1 MWHGHRYM
9 GGMTL
14 SNALGFS
21 VIGLGMILL
30 PQLAPAWC
38 ASADGLAASSTRVL
52 WLETMGVLQFGLGS
66 VAGLRGL
73 ARMWITWLETLPEPT
88 LAPVESFPVP
98 KIAWDRAVGT
108 KRLALPAA

>member
-1 MWHGHRYM
+1 M
-9 GGMTL
+9 
-14 SNALGFS
+14 
-21 VIGLGMILL
+21 IGLGMILL

-38 ASADGLAASSTRVL
+38 GVVDGLGPSTRVL
-52 WLETMGVLQFGLGS
+52 WLETMGLLQFGLGT

-88 LAPVESFPVP
+88 LAPVESFPVS
-98 KIAWDRAVGT
+98 KIAWQRSVGG